1 VVIFVSF
8 VFFVPERS
16 AVGRRAA
23 LAAAS
28 ADGATLRH
36 KDHEDHKDHDSIGS
50 VRSWR
55 QPIVNLVWCSV

>member
-1 VVIFVSF
+1 VVLCVSF
-8 VFFVPERS
+8 VFFVSERC

-36 KDHEDHKDHDSIGS
+36 KDHEDLNDHDSIG
-50 VRSWR
+50 
-55 QPIVNLVWCSV
+55 